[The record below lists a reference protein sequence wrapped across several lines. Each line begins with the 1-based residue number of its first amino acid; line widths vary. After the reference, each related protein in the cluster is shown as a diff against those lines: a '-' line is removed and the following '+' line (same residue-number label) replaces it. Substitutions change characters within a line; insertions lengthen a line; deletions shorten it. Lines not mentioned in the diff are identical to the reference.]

1 GKSPAHFA
9 EVRSGFER
17 GRDRLAQG
25 LSQAGYKVLPS
36 AGAYFL
42 SIDLAASGL
51 AASDQGFALR
61 AVKEAGVAVIPYS
74 AFYAEPNPPPL
85 VRLCFAKSDATLDD
99 AIERLAVA
107 RKLFV

>member
-1 GKSPAHFA
+1 MDFRDTFTN
-9 EVRSGFER
+9 EFER
-17 GRDRLAQG
+17 GRDRLARG
-25 LSQAGYKVLPS
+25 LAQAGYKVLPA

-42 SIDLAASGL
+42 SVDLAASGIT
-51 AASDQGFALR
+51 ASDQEFALR

-85 VRLCFAKSDATLDD
+85 VRLCFAKGDATLDRG
-99 AIERLAVA
+99 IERLAAA